1 VAAGL
6 ELDPRVPYPPFFNQS
21 VDGVMHTIIPTTTDP
36 ITAHLHDNLRVD
48 PHGHFFVDP
57 KPREAIFASFA
68 DYRRRLSDA
77 LASAMANAPSFEPV
91 ESGVPRGSSGEIK
104 RAVSATIHVD
114 GPAAMAPATCASLES
129 FAAAEGSRVQFRRR
143 SFPAWQRAILKASRK
158 LGAESIAWRFEQPK
172 LALGA
177 LEPSFGSLLLRWAVS
192 VVRPRYE

>member
-1 VAAGL
+1 LVRIIRASHLRESVTTPTRKPTTAEALQGWREAERSAAVARRGKVAAAAAVTAAESASKAALATASAAKSAL
-6 ELDPRVPYPPFFNQS
+6 E
-21 VDGVMHTIIPTTTDP
+21 
-36 ITAHLHDNLRVD
+36 
-48 PHGHFFVDP
+48 
-57 KPREAIFASFA
+57 FAS
-68 DYRRRLSDA
+68 
-77 LASAMANAPSFEPV
+77 LAEVA
-91 ESGVPRGSSGEIK
+91 
-104 RAVSATIHVD
+104 
-114 GPAAMAPATCASLES
+114 